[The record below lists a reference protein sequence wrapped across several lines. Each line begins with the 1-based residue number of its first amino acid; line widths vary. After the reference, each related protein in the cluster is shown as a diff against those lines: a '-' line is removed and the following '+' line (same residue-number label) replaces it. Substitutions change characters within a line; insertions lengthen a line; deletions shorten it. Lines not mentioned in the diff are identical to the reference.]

1 MKDKI
6 HPEYK
11 TITVKCACGNVFE
24 TRSTR
29 ASFTVDICSEC
40 HPFFTGKQKILDSA
54 GRVERFRR
62 KYEKFNKAKAE
73 KEAPAAVPAEGNDA

>member
-1 MKDKI
+1 MKPEG

-11 TITVKCACGNVFE
+11 DVTITCACGNVVQ

-29 ASFTVDICSEC
+29 ASYTVDICSSC
-40 HPFFTGKQKILDSA
+40 HPFYTGQHKLIDSA

-62 KYEKFNKAKAE
+62 KY
-73 KEAPAAVPAEGNDA
+73 AAQVK